1 MKIGKLLILILC
13 IAIVAV
19 SGTAATIAYFSAEDE
34 DVNTFVLGN
43 VKMTLDETKV
53 TPDGLPVKNG
63 ETAERTTANEYHL
76 VPGGEYT
83 KDPTVTIKGG
93 TSECYVRMLVTISDH
108 SGLLEIFGNDFLPEN
123 FVEGWNREIWIPSGK
138 TENPEEDTVTYEFR
152 YYDIV
157 PGTDE
162 DLPLEPLFTK
172 LKIPGESITLENISI
187 LSTAKIS
194 VIANG
199 IQATGFENA
208 EEAWESFDYQVKID

>member
-1 MKIGKLLILILC
+1 MKAGKILVLILC
-13 IAIVAV
+13 VAIVAV

-63 ETAERTTANEYHL
+63 ETAERTIANEYHL

-93 TSECYVRMLVTISDH
+93 TSECYVRMFVTLSDY
-108 SGLLEIFGNDFLPEN
+108 SGLLEAFGTDFLPEK
-123 FVEGWNREIWIPSGK
+123 FVEGWDREIWVPSGK
-138 TENPEEDTVTYEFR
+138 TENKAENTVTYEFR
-152 YYDIV
+152 YYEIVSKTEEDI
-157 PGTDE
+157 
-162 DLPLEPLFTK
+162 PLEPLFTK

-208 EEAWESFDYQVKID
+208 DEAWRSFETQVKID